1 MAEKTSFKQCK
12 LCLADFRQALH
23 HNEKLDKLPETVET
37 NTIYRLALASNTKGE
52 LQFYQCSF
60 NNK

>member
-1 MAEKTSFKQCK
+1 MAEKTSFKGCK
-12 LCLADFRQALH
+12 LCLADLRQALH
-23 HNEKLDKLPETVET
+23 HNEKLGKLPETVET
-37 NTIYRLALASNTKGE
+37 DTIYRLALASNAKGE